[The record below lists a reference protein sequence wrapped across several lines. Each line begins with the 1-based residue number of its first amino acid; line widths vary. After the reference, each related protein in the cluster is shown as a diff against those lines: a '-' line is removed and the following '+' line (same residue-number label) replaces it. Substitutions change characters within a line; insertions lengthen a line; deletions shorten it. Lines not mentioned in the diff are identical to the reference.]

1 MLVLTT
7 TLDLR
12 GNMGQNFVTVA
23 KMEKSVTTRA
33 ERLDALSEAMDDW
46 REHNR
51 AVTKKVDVVQ
61 AVCEVRYSR

>member
-12 GNMGQNFVTVA
+12 GNMGQKLATVA
-23 KMEKSVTTRA
+23 EMEKTVTTRA
-33 ERLDALSEAMDDW
+33 ERLDALAKAMDVW
-46 REHNR
+46 RERNR

-61 AVCEVRYSR
+61 AVREVRYSR